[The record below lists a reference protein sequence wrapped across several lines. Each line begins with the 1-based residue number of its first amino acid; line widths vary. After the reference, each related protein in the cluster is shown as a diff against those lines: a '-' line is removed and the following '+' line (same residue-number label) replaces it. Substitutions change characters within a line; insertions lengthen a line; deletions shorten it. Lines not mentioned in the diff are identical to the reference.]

1 MARSPGWLNHGA
13 IIQQGD
19 ELYRVDNR
27 PVIGL
32 YGEQPA
38 YRDLSMIGDQPV
50 TIAGQLNGTIT
61 WLAEPGAMI
70 EQGDVLFRVD
80 DRPVV
85 LLYGEDPAYRN
96 MYGGYNVRSEE
107 GNNTTT
113 ETIILE
119 GEDILQL
126 EEALVALGYDP
137 NATVTVD
144 GEFDFE
150 YPADGRQVAK

>member
-1 MARSPGWLNHGA
+1 MVSNPLTGPLHDWRPARDNSGPTRSNHHLVG
-13 IIQQGD
+13 
-19 ELYRVDNR
+19 R
-27 PVIGL
+27 
-32 YGEQPA
+32 
-38 YRDLSMIGDQPV
+38 
-50 TIAGQLNGTIT
+50 T
-61 WLAEPGAMI
+61 WRYDRTGRCA
-70 EQGDVLFRVD
+70 FRVD

-126 EEALVALGYDP
+126 EDALLALGYHP
-137 NATVTVD
+137 TL
-144 GEFDFE
+144 
-150 YPADGRQVAK
+150 Q